1 MKTITV
7 NTEAQSYELTI
18 SLPFVN
24 KTIGGAPKRPYLED
38 VLDAYK
44 GFILEA
50 LESRMEACYTNLQN
64 HLKDIIYSDQF
75 CIVYRRENGTTH
87 SFNIK
92 SYQAME
98 ECHEVLLTMDTNKIR
113 DGLREHG
120 QWAEQLCKALYWVKP
135 EDRNGQCFGDLISCL
150 MELAMFGKRA

>member
-7 NTEAQSYELTI
+7 NTEDQSYELTI
-18 SLPFVN
+18 SLPFCN
-24 KTIGGAPKRPYLED
+24 KTIGGAPRCPRSED

-44 GFILEA
+44 GLLLGALEA
-50 LESRMEACYTNLQN
+50 RMEACYTNLQN
-64 HLKDIIYSDQF
+64 HLKDIIFSDQF
-75 CIVYRRENGTTH
+75 CIVYRRENGITH

-98 ECHEVLLTMDTNKIR
+98 ECREVLLTMNTDKIR

-135 EDRNGQCFGDLISCL
+135 EDKNGQCFGDLVSCL
-150 MELAMFGKRA
+150 MEIAMFGKRV